1 MTMGDQA
8 GEGSA
13 PAAGSKGLSFG
24 FSKKLT
30 NKVQKADQTS
40 WKKDKDSHPDETSV
54 DLVKEVNAKGVQST
68 KAPEIKKA
76 AVIPCPGKPISVS
89 FWLKSLQATSY
100 FFLYQACL
108 FGPFVAVGY

>member
-1 MTMGDQA
+1 MKNSGSSKDFYDFTPSSLMTMGDQA

-13 PAAGSKGLSFG
+13 PVAGSKGLSFG

-89 FWLKSLQATSY
+89 F
-100 FFLYQACL
+100 
-108 FGPFVAVGY
+108 